1 LFLTLE
7 AFPDGVLIV
16 EGIDWFGFLGVVGLD
31 AWAWMRVLCVVANGH
46 GCCFSAWFTKAYW
59 MEKRGYVTACGI
71 LDKHG
76 MFGKAVAK
84 A

>member
-16 EGIDWFGFLGVVGLD
+16 EGIYWFGDCRIGCVGLD

-46 GCCFSAWFTKAYW
+46 GCCFSDWFTKACW
-59 MEKRGYVTACGI
+59 MEK
-71 LDKHG
+71 
-76 MFGKAVAK
+76 
-84 A
+84 